1 MRLVEDVVTGH
12 PGVVLEA
19 GRDRLPGQVEVLFPV
34 GRQPEI
40 GVGHERGG
48 RKSWAPGL
56 VQGIPVADADGRPG
70 GCAGV
75 AKVRA
80 PAKTEVH
87 IEDDVEPMP
96 VERRDRAGDPVEIGL
111 VDATARWLELRPID
125 PQTY

>member
-19 GRDRLPGQVEVLFPV
+19 GRDRLPGQVKVLFPV

-40 GVGHERGG
+40 GVGYERGG
-48 RKSWAPGL
+48 RKSWAPRL
-56 VQGIPVADADGRPG
+56 VQGIPVGDADRRPC

-75 AKVRA
+75 AEVRA

-87 IEDDVEPMP
+87 IEDDVEPVP
-96 VERRDRAGDPVEIGL
+96 GERRDRAGDTVEVGL
-111 VDATARWLELRPID
+111 GDAAALRLELRPN
-125 PQTY
+125 

>member
-40 GVGHERGG
+40 GVGREGGG

-56 VQGIPVADADGRPG
+56 VHGIPVGDADGRPG
-70 GCAGV
+70 GCARV
-75 AKVRA
+75 AKARA
-80 PAKTEVH
+80 PAETEVH
-87 IEDDVEPMP
+87 IEDDIEPVP
-96 VERRDRAGDPVEIGL
+96 VERRDRDGDTVEIGL
-111 VDATARWLELRPID
+111 VDAAALWLVLRRSASP
-125 PQTY
+125 T